1 MLRARKEISGRLK
14 REYEQYGPKCP
25 IIPYKIV
32 SLSDY
37 FEIFNSILKKESRFW
52 LRGHS
57 DSTWNLTPSA
67 LRYKSE
73 EKRNKA
79 LGLLSD
85 FKRFVEIKLSNPPG
99 LNEELKWI
107 QLAQHYGLPTRLL
120 DWTQNASI
128 ALYFACLEP
137 EKNGLVFVLNPVD
150 LNKEVDP
157 QRPRVFDAHL
167 DTDLIDKYLKLS
179 GKRDPNGLKTIA
191 IHPTWNSERI
201 MIQQGVFT
209 LHGYR
214 DFTLTGKQAPSL
226 VYLPIPK
233 KVKHSLLKELDRV
246 GVCEMSIFPE
256 SEHVCKYL
264 KWRENLL

>member
-1 MLRARKEISGRLK
+1 MPRALKEISGGLK
-14 REYEQYGPKCP
+14 REYEQYGPKC
-25 IIPYKIV
+25 IMIPYKIT

-37 FEIFNSILKKESRFW
+37 FEVFNSVLKKEKKFW
-52 LRGHS
+52 LRGHG
-57 DSTWNLTPSA
+57 DFTWNLTPSA
-67 LRYKSE
+67 LRYKRG
-73 EKRNKA
+73 EKRNRA
-79 LGLLSD
+79 LNLLFD

-99 LNEELKWI
+99 SNEELKWV

-150 LNKEVDP
+150 LNKESDP
-157 QRPRVFDAHL
+157 QRPRVFNVHQDA
-167 DTDLIDKYLKLS
+167 DLIEKYLKLS
-179 GKRDPNGLKTIA
+179 GNRDPKGLKTIA

-209 LHGYR
+209 LHGSR
-214 DFTLTGKQAPSL
+214 DFILTGNQAPSL
-226 VYLPIPK
+226 AYLPIPRN
-233 KVKHSLLKELDRV
+233 VKQSLLRELDRV

-256 SEHVCKYL
+256 SEHVCRYL
-264 KWRENLL
+264 KWREHLL